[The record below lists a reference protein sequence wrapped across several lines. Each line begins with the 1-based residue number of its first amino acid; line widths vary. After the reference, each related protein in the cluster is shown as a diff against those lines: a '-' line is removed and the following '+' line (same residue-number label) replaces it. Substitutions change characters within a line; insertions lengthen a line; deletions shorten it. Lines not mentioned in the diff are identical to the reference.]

1 MADNVKDVNF
11 YVSNPDELLKKK
23 PFTRGAEYVKY
34 EYDTETQI
42 TQKTTVKLPTMKGK
56 EVSQELY
63 LQEYDPSKHS
73 INSNGS
79 IPEFKV
85 KINGVE
91 TTEKNIV
98 VASARQKNIHTKQV
112 LHLCGNELELTMLGI
127 KDPKKQL
134 TLLEKLYKPF
144 VGERKILETKELEEK
159 ANFLNFREEW
169 VHRNLKQYRD
179 KAVSVQKSTGDCG
192 TLFSYDTKTKKFKV
206 KTISFADG
214 YVIIPNYDDFGEMIA
229 CSLYYKVDE
238 TEYIKMY
245 DDTYCTT
252 FIKSDNNNS
261 SENNGFKVL
270 ERVTH
275 GFKTIPLIY
284 KRGYVAWEFA
294 QTAIEMREVIMAIN
308 AVVIKRHGWHWL
320 FLNGSLP
327 DLEVT
332 TNGGMTFL
340 AAKNEDSNKADL
352 KTVEYPEAVGV
363 DKLLESLDDE
373 IQTAS
378 STTIILPKYIK
389 TGNDVSGIAVKVT
402 MSMDYEL
409 ALQTA
414 NDWQEWTDKF
424 VDLVCQGLGLEEGN
438 IAKYTDL
445 RIKGSFKVWMPES
458 EYQYNQMI
466 LQLVN
471 AKVLSGQTGR
481 ELCTLA
487 QPDESE
493 RVMLERQQENE
504 EALILETKKAALN
517 KTTETTQTV

>member
-1 MADNVKDVNF
+1 MAVKDVNF
-11 YVSNPDELLKKK
+11 YVQNPEELLKKK
-23 PFTRGAEYVKY
+23 PFTRGAEYVNF

-56 EVSQELY
+56 EISQEIY

-91 TTEKNIV
+91 QTEKNIV

-112 LHLCGNELELTMLGI
+112 LHLCGNDLELTMLGI

-134 TLLEKLYKPF
+134 SLLQKLYSSDKQN
-144 VGERKILETKELEEK
+144 RILETKELEQK
-159 ANFLNFREEW
+159 ANFLNFKEEW

-179 KAVSVQKSTGDCG
+179 KAVSTQKSTGDCG
-192 TLFSYDTKTKKFKV
+192 TLFSFDTKTKKFKI
-206 KTISFADG
+206 KNISFADG
-214 YVIIPNYDDFGEMIA
+214 YVIIPNYDDFGDMIA

-238 TEYIKMY
+238 IEYIKMY
-245 DDTYCTT
+245 DNTYCYT
-252 FIKSDNNNS
+252 FTKNTQSKET
-261 SENNGFKVL
+261 SEKGFSLFGKVA
-270 ERVTH
+270 H

-294 QTAIEMREVIMAIN
+294 QSAIEMREVIMAIN

-332 TNGGMTFL
+332 TNGGVTFL
-340 AAKNEDSNKADL
+340 ASKNEDAQRADL
-352 KTVEYPEAVGV
+352 KTVEYPEATGV
-363 DKLLESLDDE
+363 DKLLELLDDE

-389 TGNDVSGIAVKVT
+389 TGNDVSGTAVKVT

-424 VDLVCQGLGLEEGN
+424 VNLVCQGLGLEEGD
-438 IAKYTDL
+438 ISKYTDL

-466 LQLVN
+466 LQLVQS
-471 AKVLSGQTGR
+471 KVLSGQTGR
-481 ELCTLA
+481 ERCTLA
-487 QPDESE
+487 NPDESE
-493 RVMLERQQENE
+493 RVLMERQQERNE
-504 EALILETKKAALN
+504 ELEFEAKKAEIN
-517 KTTETTQTV
+517 KIETQTTVTE